1 MSELNKQNKIITY
14 IFELGLIKSVGE
26 TREFMRENSSPYVFN
41 CSEPKTIRF
50 EWFLSEDEKSATLI
64 EMFEDSDAAKLR
76 LENHSESHLVKEFP
90 EYFEIKNFIV
100 LGDIKPD
107 MKDKL
112 ADWNA
117 DLRGNVGGFFKG
129 LELIM
134 KNLSTT
140 TPLRWSRFLIFI
152 KLVMHKEFYKEI
164 S

>member
-14 IFELGLIKSVGE
+14 IFELGLIKSVNE

-112 ADWNA
+112 S
-117 DLRGNVGGFFKG
+117 
-129 LELIM
+129 LIH
-134 KNLSTT
+134 
-140 TPLRWSRFLIFI
+140 I
-152 KLVMHKEFYKEI
+152 
-164 S
+164 

>member
-1 MSELNKQNKIITY
+1 
-14 IFELGLIKSVGE
+14 
-26 TREFMRENSSPYVFN
+26 MRENSSPYVFD
-41 CSEPKTIRF
+41 CLEPKTIRF
-50 EWFLSEDEKSATLI
+50 EWFLSKDEKSATLI

-129 LELIM
+129 LD
-134 KNLSTT
+134 
-140 TPLRWSRFLIFI
+140 
-152 KLVMHKEFYKEI
+152 
-164 S
+164 

>member
-14 IFELGLIKSVGE
+14 IFELALIKSVNE
-26 TREFMRENSSPYVFN
+26 TKQFMRENSSPYVFN

-64 EMFEDSDAAKLR
+64 EMFEEEHSDAAKLR

-117 DLRGNVGGFFKG
+117 DLEKCGWFF
-129 LELIM
+129 
-134 KNLSTT
+134 
-140 TPLRWSRFLIFI
+140 
-152 KLVMHKEFYKEI
+152 
-164 S
+164 

>member
-14 IFELGLIKSVGE
+14 IFELGLIKGVGE
-26 TREFMRENSSPYVFN
+26 TREFMRENSSPYVFH

-76 LENHSESHLVKEFP
+76 LENHSD
-90 EYFEIKNFIV
+90 FEIKNFIV

-112 ADWNA
+112 ANWNA

-129 LELIM
+129 LEQ
-134 KNLSTT
+134 
-140 TPLRWSRFLIFI
+140 
-152 KLVMHKEFYKEI
+152 
-164 S
+164 